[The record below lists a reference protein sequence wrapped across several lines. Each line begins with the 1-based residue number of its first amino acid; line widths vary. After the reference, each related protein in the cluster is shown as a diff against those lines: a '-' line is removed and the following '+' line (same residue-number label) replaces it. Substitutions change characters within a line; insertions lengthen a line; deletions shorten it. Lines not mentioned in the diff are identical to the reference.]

1 MSHSNKTPNQLIHAS
16 SPYLLQHAYNPVN
29 WVEWSDAAFEKAR
42 LENKLVLVSI
52 GYSACHWCHVMER
65 ECFEKVDTAAIM
77 NEYFVC
83 IKVDRE
89 ERPDVDQVYM
99 DAVQLLTGQGGWP
112 LNMFTLPDG
121 RPLHGGTYFPKDKWE
136 QTLMALANFYEE
148 KPEEAMVFATKL
160 SNGIKSLDKLVPVE
174 DSVISN
180 RFVHEAISAWK
191 SNFDLTHGGYNW
203 APKFPMPNNWD
214 FFMQYAFYFNDE
226 TCREAVETTLVKM
239 ANGGINDQLSGGF
252 ARYSTDSFWLAPHFE
267 KMLYDNAQL
276 LSLYARAYSYYKNPL
291 FKEVAESIHA
301 YLEAEMKSPV
311 GLYYSALD
319 ADSEG
324 IEGKYYIWK
333 KSELIEILGEDEP
346 VFSTYY
352 SCTNEGNWE
361 HESNILHITKTQV
374 ELEKDLG
381 LSMNEI
387 LLVINRCKK
396 KLVAKREERI
406 KPGLDDKIINSWN
419 CLLAKAYAEAGMALN
434 NKEFIVAG
442 KSLMDQLILTFTQD
456 NSLFRIHKS
465 GKTSIGGFAEDFA
478 QFVEALLATA
488 EANSDEKYIIEAKKW
503 MDISIEKFFDTEKQM
518 FVFTPLNEKEL
529 ISRKVDVNDDV
540 IPSPNSCFAKSLHQL
555 YYYFEEDSY
564 LEKCETMIGLI
575 SNKLVKFPSGFT
587 NWMQLILQ
595 ISEGYFQV
603 LACGE
608 NMEEELKKYRE
619 NYRPNQISFLLKSS
633 SQIPLFKE
641 KKITETP
648 SIYVCENRTCGLP
661 LKGFEEIR
669 F

>member
-1 MSHSNKTPNQLIHAS
+1 MSHTNKTPNQLIHAS

-99 DAVQLLTGQGGWP
+99 DAVQLLTGRGGWP

-121 RPLHGGTYFPKDKWE
+121 RPLHGGTYFPKKEWE
-136 QTLMALANFYEE
+136 QTLMGLANFYEE

-160 SNGIKSLDKLVPVE
+160 SNGIKSLDKLIPVE

-180 RFVHEAISAWK
+180 RYVHEAISSWK
-191 SNFDLTHGGYNW
+191 SNFDLTYGGYNW

-214 FFMQYAFYFNDE
+214 FFMQYAFYFNDD
-226 TCREAVETTLVKM
+226 TCREAVETTLIKM
-239 ANGGINDQLSGGF
+239 AKGGINDQLTGGF
-252 ARYSTDSFWLAPHFE
+252 ARYSTDSFWIAPHFE

-291 FKEVAESIHA
+291 FKEVAESIHT
-301 YLEAEMKSPV
+301 YLEVEMKSPE

-333 KSELIEILGEDEP
+333 KSELKAILGEDEA
-346 VFSTYY
+346 VFSLYY
-352 SCTNEGNWE
+352 SCTEEGNWE
-361 HESNILHITKTQV
+361 HESNILYINKTDE
-374 ELEKDLG
+374 ELEKLTG
-381 LSMNEI
+381 KSLAEI
-387 LLVINRCKK
+387 QTIISRCNK
-396 KLVAKREERI
+396 KLIEIRNNRI
-406 KPGLDDKIINSWN
+406 KPGLDDKIICSWN
-419 CLLAKAYAEAGMALN
+419 SLLAKAYAEAGMALN
-434 NKEFIVAG
+434 NPTFISAG
-442 KSLMDQLILTFTQD
+442 KNLMDKMMSTFIME
-456 NSLFRIHKS
+456 SELYRIHKS
-465 GKTSIGGFAEDFA
+465 GKTSIKGFAEDYA
-478 QFVEALLATA
+478 QFVEALLSTG
-488 EANSDEKYIIEAKKW
+488 EVNSDEKYIIEAKKW
-503 MDISIEKFFDTEKQM
+503 MDLSIEKFFDTSKEM
-518 FVFTPLNEKEL
+518 FVFTALNEKEL

-540 IPSPNSCFAKSLHQL
+540 ISSPNSCFAKSLHQL
-555 YYYFEEDSY
+555 SYYFEEETY
-564 LEKCETMIGLI
+564 MNKCETMIGMI
-575 SNKLVKFPSGFT
+575 SNKLVKFPSGFS

-603 LACGE
+603 LVCGE
-608 NMEEELKKYRE
+608 NMEGELKKYRQ
-619 NYRPNQISFLLKSS
+619 NFRPNQISFFLQESS
-633 SQIPLFKE
+633 EIPLFIE
-641 KKITETP
+641 KKITEIP
-648 SIYVCENRTCGLP
+648 SIYVCENQTCGLP
-661 LKGFEEIR
+661 LNSFEEIR

>member
-1 MSHSNKTPNQLIHAS
+1 MSHTNKTPNQLIHAS

-29 WVEWSDAAFEKAR
+29 WVEWSEEAFEKAR

-65 ECFEKVDTAAIM
+65 ECFEKIDTAAIM
-77 NEYFVC
+77 NEHFIC

-99 DAVQLLTGQGGWP
+99 DAVQLLTGRGGWP

-121 RPLHGGTYFPKDKWE
+121 RPLHGGTYFPKREWE
-136 QTLMALANFYEE
+136 QTLLALANFYEE

-160 SNGIKSLDKLVPVE
+160 SNGIKSLDKLVPIE

-180 RFVHEAISAWK
+180 RYVHEAVSSWK
-191 SNFDLTHGGYNW
+191 SNFDLIHGGYNW

-214 FFMQYAFYFNDE
+214 FFMQYAFYFLDD
-226 TCREAVETTLVKM
+226 TCKNAVETTLIKM
-239 ANGGINDQLSGGF
+239 AKGGINDQLTGGF
-252 ARYSTDSFWLAPHFE
+252 ARYSTDSFWIAPHFE

-276 LSLYARAYSYYKNPL
+276 LSLYARAYSFYKNPL
-291 FKEVAESIHA
+291 FKEVTETIHA
-301 YLEAEMKSPV
+301 YLEAEMKSPA

-352 SCTNEGNWE
+352 SCTLEGNWE
-361 HESNILHITKTQV
+361 HESNILHISKTQE
-374 ELEKDLG
+374 ELEKELG
-381 LSMNEI
+381 LTMNDI
-387 LLVINRCKK
+387 LLIIDRCKK
-396 KLVAKREERI
+396 KLVIKREQRI
-406 KPGLDDKIINSWN
+406 KPGLDDKIIQSWN
-419 CLLAKAYAEAGMALN
+419 SLLAKAYAEAGMALGN
-434 NKEFIVAG
+434 DVYIQAG
-442 KSLMDQLILTFTQD
+442 KKLMDHLIQVFTQG
-456 NSLFRIHKS
+456 NELYRIHKS
-465 GKTSIGGFAEDFA
+465 GKTSIKGFAEDYA

-488 EANSDEKYIIEAKKW
+488 EANSDEKYVLEAKKW
-503 MDISIEKFFDTEKQM
+503 MDISIEKFYDISRQM

-564 LEKCETMIGLI
+564 LEKCETMIGMI
-575 SNKLVKFPSGFT
+575 SNKLVKFPSGFS

-603 LACGE
+603 LTSGE
-608 NMEEELKKYRE
+608 DMEIELSKYRQK
-619 NYRPNQISFLLKSS
+619 YRPNQMSFMLKTSS
-633 SQIPLFKE
+633 IIPLLKE
-641 KKITETP
+641 KKITATP
-648 SIYVCENRTCGLP
+648 SIYVCENQTCGLP
-661 LKGFEEIR
+661 LKSFDEISI
-669 F
+669 